1 MAKLYFYYSAMN
13 AGKSTV
19 LLQSAHNY
27 KERGMRVLLLTASI
41 DDRFETGQIASRI
54 GISADA
60 SLFDNSTDII
70 NLIKE
75 ENQQQKALSCILIDE
90 AQFLTKDQVYA
101 LSEVVDNLHIPVLAF
116 GIRTDFQGELFE
128 GSKALLAWSDK
139 LIELKTVC
147 HCGSKATMVIRLN
160 AQGIPVKEGA
170 QVEIGGND
178 RYLSVCRKHFKEAV
192 RD

>member
-27 KERGMRVLLLTASI
+27 QERGMQVLLLTAAI
-41 DDRFETGQIASRI
+41 DDRFETGKIASRI
-54 GISADA
+54 GISAQA
-60 SLFDNSTDII
+60 SLFDKTTQIAE
-70 NLIKE
+70 LIRS
-75 ENQQQKALSCILIDE
+75 ENKQEALSCILIDE
-90 AQFLTKDQVYA
+90 AQFLTKKQVYE
-101 LSEVVDNLHIPVLAF
+101 LSEIVDKMGIPVLAF

-128 GSKALLAWSDK
+128 GSQALLAWSDK

-147 HCGSKATMVIRLN
+147 HCGSKATMVIRVN
-160 AQGIPVKEGA
+160 EQGIPVKEGA

>member
-27 KERGMRVLLLTASI
+27 KERGMNTLLMTAAL
-41 DDRFETGQIASRI
+41 DDRYEQGQITSRI
-54 GISADA
+54 GIHAQA
-60 SLFDNSTDII
+60 SLFNSESDIFAMV
-70 NLIKE
+70 
-75 ENQQQKALSCILIDE
+75 QQEQARKPVHCILLDE
-90 AQFLTKDQVYA
+90 AQFLTKEQVYD
-101 LSEVVDNLHIPVLAF
+101 LSEVVDTLNIPVLAF
-116 GIRTDFQGELFE
+116 GIRTDFQGELFA
-128 GSKALLAWSDK
+128 GSQALLALSDK

-147 HCGSKATMVIRLN
+147 HCGSKATMVIRLDGN
-160 AQGIPVKEGA
+160 GEPVKEGA

-192 RD
+192 RH

>member
-27 KERGMRVLLLTASI
+27 KERGMTPLLFTAAL
-41 DDRFETGQIASRI
+41 DDRLASGKIASRI

-60 SLFDNSTDII
+60 QVFFPETNLFEDIS
-70 NLIKE
+70 K
-75 ENQQQKALSCILIDE
+75 QALDAKLNCILIDE
-90 AQFLTKDQVYA
+90 AQFLTQEQVYG
-101 LSEVVDNLHIPVLAF
+101 LSEVVDKLGIPVLAF
-116 GIRTDFQGELFE
+116 GIRTDFKGQLFQ

-147 HCGSKATMVIRLN
+147 HCGHKATMVIRIDGDGNPLR
-160 AQGIPVKEGA
+160 EGE
-170 QVEIGGND
+170 QVEIGGNS
-178 RYLSVCRKHFKEAV
+178 RYISVCRKHFKEAV
-192 RD
+192 VD

>member
-27 KERGMRVLLLTASI
+27 QERGMRVLLLTASI
-41 DDRFETGQIASRI
+41 DDRFETGHIASRI
-54 GISADA
+54 GISAEA
-60 SLFDNSTDII
+60 CLFDNSTDLVA
-70 NLIKE
+70 LIQNE
-75 ENQQQKALSCILIDE
+75 INQQTLSCILIDE
-90 AQFLTKDQVYA
+90 AQFLTKEQVYA
-101 LSEVVDNLHIPVLAF
+101 LSEIVDKQHIPVLAF

-128 GSKALLAWSDK
+128 GSQALLAWSDK

-160 AQGIPVKEGA
+160 EQGIPVKEGA

>member
-1 MAKLYFYYSAMN
+1 MAKLYYYYSAMN

-27 KERGMRVLLLTASI
+27 QERGMDVLLLTASI
-41 DDRFETGQIASRI
+41 DDRFETGKIASRI
-54 GISADA
+54 GISAEA
-60 SLFDNSTDII
+60 SLFDKSTNIPELVESR
-70 NLIKE
+70 NE
-75 ENQQQKALSCILIDE
+75 SNALSCILIDE
-90 AQFLTKDQVYA
+90 AQFLSKEQVYD
-101 LSEVVDNLHIPVLAF
+101 LSEIVDNLHIPVLAF

-128 GSKALLAWSDK
+128 GSQALLAWSDK

-147 HCGSKATMVIRLN
+147 HCGSKATMVIRMN
-160 AQGIPVKEGA
+160 EQGIPVKEGA

>member
-1 MAKLYFYYSAMN
+1 MAKLYYYYSAMN
-13 AGKSTV
+13 AGKSTA

-27 KERGMRVLLLTASI
+27 QERGMEVLLLTASI
-41 DDRFETGQIASRI
+41 DDRFETGKIASRI
-54 GISADA
+54 GISAEA
-60 SLFDNSTDII
+60 SLFDKNTNILELVKSKSEK
-70 NLIKE
+70 N
-75 ENQQQKALSCILIDE
+75 ALSCILIDE
-90 AQFLTKDQVYA
+90 SQFLTKEQVLD
-101 LSEVVDNLHIPVLAF
+101 LSDIVDNLHIPVLAF

-128 GSKALLAWSDK
+128 GSQALLAWADK

-147 HCGSKATMVIRLN
+147 HCGSKATMVIRMN
-160 AQGIPVKEGA
+160 EQGIPVKEGA

>member
-13 AGKSTV
+13 AGKSTI

-27 KERGMRVLLLTASI
+27 KERGMKVMLLTAAL
-41 DDRFETGQIASRI
+41 DDRYETGQIASRI
-54 GISADA
+54 GINAEATTFTQD
-60 SLFDNSTDII
+60 T
-70 NLIKE
+70 NLWSQICDQH
-75 ENQQQKALSCILIDE
+75 QQTPLSCILIDE
-90 AQFLTKDQVYA
+90 AQFLTKEQVSA
-101 LSEVVDNLHIPVLAF
+101 LSDVVDNMNIPVLAF
-116 GIRTDFQGELFE
+116 GIRTDFKGELFA
-128 GSKALLAWSDK
+128 GSQALLAWSDK

-147 HCGSKATMVIRLN
+147 HCGSKATMVIRLDEN
-160 AQGIPVKEGA
+160 GKPVKEGA

>member
-27 KERGMRVLLLTASI
+27 QERGMRVLLLTASI
-41 DDRFETGQIASRI
+41 DNRFETGQIASRI

-60 SLFDNSTDII
+60 SLFDNSTDMIA
-70 NLIKE
+70 LIKE
-75 ENQQQKALSCILIDE
+75 ETHQQQALSCILIDE
-90 AQFLTKDQVYA
+90 AQFLTKEQVYA
-101 LSEVVDNLHIPVLAF
+101 LSEVVDKLHIPVLAF
-116 GIRTDFQGELFE
+116 GIRTDFQGELFD

-160 AQGIPVKEGA
+160 AEGIPVKEGA

>member
-27 KERGMRVLLLTASI
+27 QERGMRVLLLTASI

-54 GISADA
+54 GISAEA
-60 SLFDNSTDII
+60 SLFDHNTDITT
-70 NLIKE
+70 LVKA
-75 ENQQQKALSCILIDE
+75 ENQQQTLSCILIDE

-101 LSEVVDNLHIPVLAF
+101 LSEVVDKWDIPVLAF
-116 GIRTDFQGELFE
+116 GIRTDFQGELFA
-128 GSKALLAWSDK
+128 GSQALLAWSDK

-160 AQGIPVKEGA
+160 AQGTPVKEGA

>member
-13 AGKSTV
+13 AGKSTI

-27 KERGMRVLLLTASI
+27 KERGMDVMLLTAAI
-41 DDRFETGQIASRI
+41 DDRYKSGQIASRI
-54 GISADA
+54 GISAEAQVFTRESDLWTQITTQHQA
-60 SLFDNSTDII
+60 T
-70 NLIKE
+70 K
-75 ENQQQKALSCILIDE
+75 LSCILIDE
-90 AQFLTKDQVYA
+90 AQFLTKEQVYA
-101 LSEVVDNLHIPVLAF
+101 LSDVVDSLNIPVLAF

-128 GSKALLAWSDK
+128 GSNALLAWSDK

-147 HCGSKATMVIRLN
+147 HCGSKAIMVIRLDE
-160 AQGIPVKEGA
+160 QGNPVKEGA

-192 RD
+192 RR

>member
-1 MAKLYFYYSAMN
+1 MAKLYYYYSAMN

-27 KERGMRVLLLTASI
+27 QERGMRVLLLTASI
-41 DDRFETGQIASRI
+41 DDRFESGKIASRI
-54 GISADA
+54 GISAEA
-60 SLFDNSTDII
+60 SLFDKNTDITQLV
-70 NLIKE
+70 NNDSQDSKL
-75 ENQQQKALSCILIDE
+75 NCILIDE
-90 AQFLTKDQVYA
+90 AQFLTKKQVYD
-101 LSEVVDNLHIPVLAF
+101 LSEIVDKLHIPVLAF

-128 GSKALLAWSDK
+128 GSQALLAWSDK

-147 HCGSKATMVIRLN
+147 HCGSKATMVIRVN
-160 AQGIPVKEGA
+160 EQGTPVKEGA

>member
-1 MAKLYFYYSAMN
+1 MAKLYYYYSAMN

-27 KERGMRVLLLTASI
+27 QERGMDVLLLTASI
-41 DDRFETGQIASRI
+41 DDRFETGKIASRI
-54 GISADA
+54 GISAEA
-60 SLFDNSTDII
+60 SLFDKSTNIPELVKSR
-70 NLIKE
+70 N
-75 ENQQQKALSCILIDE
+75 ENNALSCILIDE
-90 AQFLTKDQVYA
+90 AQFLSKEQVYD
-101 LSEVVDNLHIPVLAF
+101 LSEIVDNLHIPVLAF

-128 GSKALLAWSDK
+128 GSQALLAWSDK

-147 HCGSKATMVIRLN
+147 HCGSKATMVIRMN
-160 AQGIPVKEGA
+160 EQGIPVKEGA

>member
-27 KERGMRVLLLTASI
+27 QERGMRVLLLTASI
-41 DDRFETGQIASRI
+41 DNRVETGQIASRI
-54 GISADA
+54 GISAQA
-60 SLFDNSTDII
+60 SLFDNHTDLMSLVK
-70 NLIKE
+70 NDTGE
-75 ENQQQKALSCILIDE
+75 QKLSCILIDE
-90 AQFLTKDQVYA
+90 AQFLTKSQVYD
-101 LSEVVDNLHIPVLAF
+101 LSEIVDTLHIPVLAF
-116 GIRTDFQGELFE
+116 GIRTDFQGELFD

-147 HCGSKATMVIRLN
+147 HCSSKATMVIRLN
-160 AQGIPVKEGA
+160 EQGAPVKEGA

>member
-1 MAKLYFYYSAMN
+1 MAKLYYYYSAMN
-13 AGKSTV
+13 AGKSTA

-27 KERGMRVLLLTASI
+27 QERGMEVLLLTASI
-41 DDRFETGQIASRI
+41 DDRFETGKIASRI
-54 GISADA
+54 GISAEA
-60 SLFDNSTDII
+60 SLFDKSTNILELVKSKSEK
-70 NLIKE
+70 N
-75 ENQQQKALSCILIDE
+75 ALSCILIDE
-90 AQFLTKDQVYA
+90 SQFLTKEQVYD
-101 LSEVVDNLHIPVLAF
+101 LSDIVDNLHIPVLAF

-128 GSKALLAWSDK
+128 GSQALLAWADK

-147 HCGSKATMVIRLN
+147 HCGSKATMVIRMN
-160 AQGIPVKEGA
+160 EQGIPVKEGA